1 LHKYHSMHGKYK
13 QISVVERHMIKVLL
27 ESGFSFFEIATKLDR
42 SPSTITR
49 EIHRNTPKRGRG
61 YGIYN
66 PVRAQI
72 RTKRRHDTKHKHRK
86 LTPEIE
92 QEIRERIKNDWS
104 PEQIVGRAAKEKR
117 PMVSHETIYKLIYED
132 RRHGGQLFTHL
143 RCRHKKRKKRK
154 NLYDRRGV
162 IPNRIFIDKR
172 PVAANN
178 KSRVGHLEGDTIVGR
193 NHIGAIVSLTE
204 MKTKY
209 QFILKVQDRS
219 ADKVKGAI
227 ERLLGDHTS
236 WIKTLT
242 VDNGKEFTRH
252 EKIAK
257 SLDLNIF
264 FCDPYS
270 PWQRGLNE
278 NQNGLI
284 RQYIP
289 KSTSFEN
296 LMDHDIA
303 IIADRLNNRPRKT
316 LGFKTPKEALNKYLC
331 KKNFALIN

>member
-1 LHKYHSMHGKYK
+1 MHGKFN
-13 QISVVERHMIKVLL
+13 QITNVERHQIKVLL
-27 ESGFSFFEIATKLDR
+27 DSKFSFFEIAKKLNR

-66 PVRAQI
+66 PNRAQI
-72 RTKRRHDTKHKHRK
+72 KTELRHAGKFKHRR
-86 LTPEIE
+86 LTPEIR
-92 QEIRERIKNDWS
+92 QEICRGIIEDWS
-104 PEQIVGRAAKEKR
+104 PEQIAGRAAKEGK
-117 PMVSHETIYKLIYED
+117 PMVSHETIYKLVYKD
-132 RRHGGQLFTHL
+132 RRNGGQLFTHL
-143 RCRHKKRKKRK
+143 RRRHRTRRKRK
-154 NLYDRRGV
+154 NFYDNRG
-162 IPNRIFIDKR
+162 IIQNRVFLDRR

-178 KSRVGHLEGDTIVGR
+178 KSRIGHFEGDTIVGK
-193 NHIGAIVSLTE
+193 NHKGAIVTLTE

-209 QFILKVQDRS
+209 QFMFKVRERS
-219 ADKVKGAI
+219 ADDVQYAI
-227 ERLLGDHTS
+227 EMLLGNHFS

-242 VDNGKEFTRH
+242 VDNGKEFACH
-252 EKIAK
+252 EKIA
-257 SLDLNIF
+257 SDLPLTVF

-296 LMDHDIA
+296 LMTHDIDL
-303 IIADRLNNRPRKT
+303 IAARLNNRPRKT
-316 LGFKTPKEALNKYLC
+316 LGFETPKEALNKYLC
-331 KKNFALIN
+331 KRNFAFIN

>member
-1 LHKYHSMHGKYK
+1 MHGKYK

-27 ESGFSFFEIATKLDR
+27 ESGFSFFEIATKLKR

-49 EIHRNTPKRGRG
+49 EIHRNIPKRGRG
-61 YGIYN
+61 SGIYN
-66 PVRAQI
+66 PDRAHVK
-72 RTKRRHDTKHKHRK
+72 TKLRHRAKHKHRK

-92 QEIRERIKNDWS
+92 QEVRKRIKNDWS
-104 PEQIVGRAAKEKR
+104 PEQIVGRATKEGR
-117 PMVSHETIYKLIYED
+117 PMVSHETIYKFIYED
-132 RRHGGQLFTHL
+132 RRHGGKLFTHL
-143 RCRHKKRKKRK
+143 RYRHRRRRKRK
-154 NLYDRRGV
+154 NVYDRRGV

-172 PVAANN
+172 PVAANK
-178 KSRVGHLEGDTIVGR
+178 KSRVGHFEGDTIVGR
-193 NHIGAIVSLTE
+193 NHIGAVVSLTE

-209 QFILKVQDRS
+209 QFILKVQDQS
-219 ADKVKGAI
+219 ADKVRNAI
-227 ERLLGDHTS
+227 QKLLGNHAN

-242 VDNGKEFTRH
+242 VDNGKEFACH
-252 EKIAK
+252 EKLAED
-257 SLDLNIF
+257 LDIKVF

-289 KSTSFEN
+289 KSTSFVN

-303 IIADRLNNRPRKT
+303 MIADRLNNRPRKT
-316 LGFKTPKEALNKYLC
+316 LGFETPKEALNKYLC
-331 KKNFALIN
+331 KKSFALIN